1 MGDWILE
8 MAGIAK
14 SFGQTKAL
22 NGVDL
27 QVKRAEI
34 HAICGENGAGKST
47 LMKVLSGLYPT
58 GTYGGTIR
66 IDGQIQDFRTIRD
79 AESAGIAIIY
89 QELALVPELSLAEN
103 IYLGHEPCR
112 LPGLVDWD
120 AMYAG
125 AARLLAEVGLEL
137 SPTTRLGNLGIGQ
150 QQLVEIAKALAKEAR
165 ILVLDEPTAALAE
178 HESQALLAI
187 MRRLRDKGVTCLIIS
202 HKLHE
207 VFAVADTVTVLRDG
221 ASVGSE
227 AAANLDQHAVV
238 ARMVGRE
245 LTERFPRSNRT
256 AGAEVLA
263 VKDLQVAHRA
273 ETSRMAVDGVSF
285 HVRAGEVL
293 GISGLVGSGRTEV
306 VETLFGAYGGR
317 MVSGQITV
325 AGQAVTIRTPADA
338 IAAGLALATED
349 RKGSGLVI
357 EQSIQSNIALAN
369 PDAVSQGGLVRPELE
384 TGLARR
390 YADDLK
396 IKAPSLEAAV
406 TTLSGGNQQKVVLA
420 KWLARS
426 PRLLILDEPTR
437 GIDVGAK
444 FEIYSLIDRL
454 VAAGMAV
461 IMVSSELEEVLGMSD
476 RILVM
481 REGRLAGEFSRAEAT
496 QESIMRCATGGQ

>member
-1 MGDWILE
+1 MSDVILE

-14 SFGQTKAL
+14 SFGQIRAL
-22 NGVDL
+22 SGVDL
-27 QVKRAEI
+27 RVKRGEI

-58 GTYGGTIR
+58 GSYEGVIR
-66 IDGQIQDFRTIRD
+66 IDGREQHFRSIRD
-79 AESAGIAIIY
+79 AEAAGIAIIY
-89 QELALVPELSLAEN
+89 QELALVPDLSVAEN
-103 IYLGHEPCR
+103 IYLGHEPR
-112 LPGLVDWD
+112 RFPARMDWD

-125 AARLLAEVGLEL
+125 AATLLAEVGLPIN
-137 SPTTRLGNLGIGQ
+137 PTTRLGNLGIGQ
-150 QQLVEIAKALAKEAR
+150 QQMVEIAKALAKNAR

-207 VFAVADTVTVLRDG
+207 VFAVADTITVLRDG
-221 ASVGSE
+221 ASVGTE
-227 AAANLDQHAVV
+227 AAANLDQHGVV

-245 LTERFPRSNRT
+245 LTERFPRSTRT
-256 AGAEVLA
+256 PGAEVLA
-263 VKDLQVAHRA
+263 VRDLRVAHRV
-273 ETSRMAVDGVSF
+273 EVGRLVVDGVSF
-285 HVRAGEVL
+285 AVRAGEVL
-293 GISGLVGSGRTEV
+293 GIAGLVGSGRTEV

-317 MVSGQITV
+317 MVNGVITV
-325 AGQAVTIRTPADA
+325 AGQPITIRTPADA
-338 IAAGLALATED
+338 INAGLALATED
-349 RKGSGLVI
+349 RKGTGLVI

-369 PDAVSQGGLVRPELE
+369 LGAVSQAGLVRPELE

-390 YADDLK
+390 FADDLT

-426 PRLLILDEPTR
+426 PRLLMLDEPTR

-454 VAAGMAV
+454 VSAGMAV

-481 REGRLAGEFSRAEAT
+481 REGRLAGEFSRAEAS
-496 QESIMRCATGGQ
+496 QEAIMRCATGGA